1 MSDGAWKEHVI
12 QEHKGRLSFALD
24 ILVIDILIVLIER
37 IFESL
42 EINYANSLP
51 IDLIERS
58 IKEKV

>member
-1 MSDGAWKEHVI
+1 MLFRSIKVDCFLLWI
-12 QEHKGRLSFALD
+12 F
-24 ILVIDILIVLIER
+24 LVIDILTALAER

-58 IKEKV
+58 IKEKA